1 MEHILRLRYSLASL
15 KNISPEK
22 EELMTEWIGQMLLA
36 DDDYQL
42 SVSVCSDISETTWRV
57 NTETKINME
66 RYIEFM
72 QFAEF
77 KPIETELLKKV
88 TTAFKGDL
96 ITWMNIGNEKQ
107 NTGWEIYNGIFPL
120 DKVWGIIPESTQ
132 RNTLKNW
139 LSEIGVE
146 AFVKY
151 GRSIAADTY
160 SYINFELPGESI
172 VENLELYY
180 NLCSKL
186 NLDPLPTPI
195 LDMIAASESD
205 YLEIACYLS
214 AQGIIKFGI
223 LIPDPTDSFV
233 KLMNMVNGEGDLEMQ
248 AAFQGSLGSDDYTGI
263 EVYRDNDGINSVL
276 TFSM

>member
-22 EELMTEWIGQMLLA
+22 EELMTEWIGQMLLP

-57 NTETKINME
+57 DTETKINME

-180 NLCSKL
+180 NLCAKL

-195 LDMIAASESD
+195 LDLIAASESD
-205 YLEIACYLS
+205 YIEITCYLS
-214 AQGIIKFGI
+214 AQGLIKFGI

-263 EVYRDNDGINSVL
+263 EIYRDNDGINSEL

>member
-22 EELMTEWIGQMLLA
+22 EELMTEWIGQMLQP

-42 SVSVCSDISETTWRV
+42 SVSISSDISESTWKV

-146 AFVKY
+146 AIVKY

-160 SYINFELPGESI
+160 SYINFELPGESV

-180 NLCSKL
+180 NLCAKL
-186 NLDPLPTPI
+186 NLDPLPTAI
-195 LDMIAASESD
+195 LDLIAASEPD

-214 AQGIIKFGI
+214 AQGIIKIGI
-223 LIPDPTDSFV
+223 LIPDPSDNFV
-233 KLMNMVNGEGDLEMQ
+233 SLINMVNGEGDLEMQ
-248 AAFQGSLGSDDYTGI
+248 AAFQGSLGSDDYSGI
-263 EVYRDNDGINSVL
+263 EIYRDNDGINSEL